1 MLNKSKNFFPI
12 DLKNDNLSKFNIL
25 KPKYDRS
32 KISPGIVHIGVGNF
46 HRAHLS
52 WYLHRLMQENKSMNW
67 GIIGS
72 GVLNYDYQMRGKLN
86 KQDYLTTLIELDPS
100 GNKNSEIIGSMV
112 DYVPVEKNN
121 QPLINAIA
129 DSRIRIVSL
138 TVTEGGYFI
147 DSRSGLLDIDH
158 EEILKDIKNPKEPQT
173 VFGAIVKAL
182 RIRKE
187 NSYGPITLLSCDNLI
202 KNGEKL
208 KQAIL
213 GIAQNIDK
221 ELSTWIEEKCTF
233 PNSMVDCIVPRTGER
248 ELSLVKKIGI
258 IDEAPVVHENFR
270 QWVVEDNFCVGRPQL
285 EEVGVQFSSQVHK
298 YEDQKIRIL
307 NAGHQIIANAGE
319 LLGINTIDKALE
331 HKGILSMFEKVTK
344 EEIIPHIDPLP
355 DLSPSDYYQLILNRF
370 SNPEIKDTVRRV
382 AFDGSSRH
390 SIFIVPSI
398 NDSIAK
404 NISNKGLALV
414 EALWAKMCQGV
425 REDKSKI
432 ENNDPIWDKLNTY
445 AIQLKTNP
453 LKWFEIKEVYGN
465 LHDNQS
471 FKDLFVKW
479 FRSLEEIGVEKTIRE
494 YSLTKS

>member
-1 MLNKSKNFFPI
+1 MLNKSKNIFPI
-12 DLKNDNLSKFNIL
+12 DLNNENLSKFNVL

-46 HRAHLS
+46 HRAHLA

-72 GVLNYDYQMRGKLN
+72 GVLDYDYQMREKLN

-100 GNKNSEIIGSMV
+100 GNKNCEIVGSMV

-121 QPLINAIA
+121 QPLINAIT
-129 DSRIRIVSL
+129 DYRIRIVSL

-158 EEILKDIKNPKEPQT
+158 EEILRDIKHPKDPQT

-187 NSYGPITLLSCDNLI
+187 NSYGPITCLSCDNLI

-258 IDEAPVVHENFR
+258 IDN
-270 QWVVEDNFCVGRPQL
+270 L
-285 EEVGVQFSSQVHK
+285 GVFS
-298 YEDQKIRIL
+298 
-307 NAGHQIIANAGE
+307 
-319 LLGINTIDKALE
+319 
-331 HKGILSMFEKVTK
+331 
-344 EEIIPHIDPLP
+344 
-355 DLSPSDYYQLILNRF
+355 
-370 SNPEIKDTVRRV
+370 
-382 AFDGSSRH
+382 
-390 SIFIVPSI
+390 
-398 NDSIAK
+398 
-404 NISNKGLALV
+404 
-414 EALWAKMCQGV
+414 
-425 REDKSKI
+425 
-432 ENNDPIWDKLNTY
+432 
-445 AIQLKTNP
+445 
-453 LKWFEIKEVYGN
+453 
-465 LHDNQS
+465 QS
-471 FKDLFVKW
+471 FVDRQQSKNKNWLAISYF
-479 FRSLEEIGVEKTIRE
+479 
-494 YSLTKS
+494 

>member
-1 MLNKSKNFFPI
+1 MLNKSKNSFPI
-12 DLKNDNLSKFNIL
+12 DLSNHNLSKFDIL

-32 KISPGIVHIGVGNF
+32 KISPGILHIGVGNF

-52 WYLHRLMQENKSMNW
+52 WYLHRLMQKNKSMDW

-72 GVLNYDYQMRGKLN
+72 GVLNYDYQMREKLK

-100 GNKNSEIIGSMV
+100 GNKNCEIIGSMI
-112 DYVPVEKNN
+112 DYVPVKKNN
-121 QPLINAIA
+121 EPLINAIA
-129 DSRIRIVSL
+129 DSNIRIVSL
-138 TVTEGGYFI
+138 TVTEGGYYI
-147 DSRSGLLDIDH
+147 DGRSGLLNINHD
-158 EEILKDIKNPKEPQT
+158 EIIRDIKHPKEPQT

-182 RIRKE
+182 GIRKD
-187 NSYGPITLLSCDNLI
+187 NGYGPITCLSCDNLI

-221 ELSTWIEEKCTF
+221 ELSTWIEDNCTF

-258 IDEAPVVHENFR
+258 IDEVPVVHENFR
-270 QWVVEDNFCVGRPQL
+270 QWVVEDNFCAGRPQW
-285 EEVGVQFSSQVHK
+285 EEVGVQFSSQVQQ
-298 YEDQKIRIL
+298 YEDQKIRML

-319 LLGINTIDKALE
+319 LLGLNTIDKALE

-344 EEIIPHIDPLP
+344 EEIIPHVDPLP

-404 NISNKGLALV
+404 DMSYKGLALV

-432 ENNDPIWDKLNTY
+432 ENNDPMWDTLNTY
-445 AIQLKTNP
+445 AVRLKTNP

-465 LHDNQS
+465 LNDNQS
-471 FKDLFVKW
+471 FKDVFVKW
-479 FRSLEEIGVEKTIRE
+479 FRSLEEIGVEKTIEE
-494 YSLTKS
+494 YSLN